1 MPSYFYAGFVYVFL
15 LVLLVYNHVK
25 LLLETSVM
33 FFVGFFFKFHYSY
46 TAAAF

>member
-1 MPSYFYAGFVYVFL
+1 MTMPSYFYAGFVYVFL

-33 FFVGFFFKFHYSY
+33 FFVVFF
-46 TAAAF
+46 